1 MNHAGGRDPQP
12 LGGHVS
18 ALAPT
23 LADRRHAALRRAARW
38 LAAGYLLTLTLI
50 AFCPTPVDR
59 GASHG
64 IASLLARLH
73 AHGVPGWVNYALVEF
88 TANIALFL
96 PVGLLG
102 VVLLGSARW
111 WVAILAGF
119 AASGL
124 IELGQLVF
132 LPARF
137 ATPLDV
143 IANTAGA
150 ALGALLALT
159 LLAAVTARSPQ
170 LALIPPPAP
179 PAPPR

>member
-1 MNHAGGRDPQP
+1 MSAQAQP
-12 LGGHVS
+12 AQ
-18 ALAPT
+18 ALAP
-23 LADRRHAALRRAARW
+23 APAPAVAHRRHAALRRSARW
-38 LAAGYLLTLTLI
+38 LAAAYLLALALI
-50 AFCPTPVDR
+50 AFWPAPVDR
-59 GASHG
+59 GAHG
-64 IASLLARLH
+64 TIASVLTGLH

-111 WVAILAGF
+111 WMAVLAGF
-119 AASGL
+119 AASSL

-143 IANTAGA
+143 LANTIGA

-159 LLAAVTARSPQ
+159 LLAAVTARSPASPSPSR
-170 LALIPPPAP
+170 LH
-179 PAPPR
+179 RR